1 MNVLFLT
8 LAKINTIEER
18 GIYTDLLR
26 EFVKRGHKVFIV
38 SPTER
43 KYNKPTT
50 INKKEDVTVLN
61 VKTLNLQKT
70 SILEKGIGTL
80 ALEHQYL
87 KAIKKHFSNENFD
100 LILYSTPPITFTKVI
115 QYIKRKHNAYSYLL
129 LKDIFP
135 QNAIDL
141 NLIKNNGLIHKYFL
155 KKEKKLYAI
164 SDTIGCMSLANKEYI
179 LKNNP
184 TLPKEKVEVNPNSI
198 FPLDVEDLSLEQKN
212 AIREKHKLPLDKKIF
227 IYGGNIGLPQ
237 GIDFLIKVL
246 EKINNKDVHFLIVG
260 SGTEYYKLEKW
271 FNKMK
276 PQNASLIS
284 FLDKKDYDNLVNS
297 CDLGLIFLDKRFTI
311 PNFPSRLLSYLEM
324 KLPVIA
330 ATDKNSD
337 IGKVIENNS
346 CGFYVEAGNLESM
359 EKAIDKVLYHSNIK
373 ILQNNA
379 IKLLKEEYHVNNSYF
394 LIKEKIKNV

>member
-8 LAKINTIEER
+8 LAKINNIEER

-26 EFVKRGHKVFIV
+26 EFVKKGHKVFIV

-43 KYNKPTT
+43 KYNKSTS
-50 INKKEDVTVLN
+50 INREENVIVLN

-70 SILEKGIGTL
+70 NFLEKGIGTL

-87 KAIKKHFSNENFD
+87 KAIKKYFSNEKFD
-100 LILYSTPPITFTKVI
+100 LVLYSTPPITFTKVI
-115 QYIKRKHNAYSYLL
+115 QYIKRKHSAYSYLL

-135 QNAIDL
+135 QNAVDL
-141 NLIKNNGLIHKYFL
+141 NLIKKNSFIHKYFL
-155 KKEKKLYAI
+155 KKEKNLYQI

-184 TLPKEKVEVNPNSI
+184 TLNQDKVEVNPNSI
-198 FPLDVEDLSLEQKN
+198 FPLNIEDISVEQRN

-237 GIDFLIKVL
+237 GVDFLIKVL
-246 EKINNKDVHFLIVG
+246 EKINNNDAYFLIVG

-271 FNKMK
+271 FNKTK
-276 PQNASLIS
+276 PKNASLIS
-284 FLDKKDYDNLVNS
+284 FLDKKDYDSLVNS
-297 CDLGLIFLDKRFTI
+297 CDIGLIFLDKRFTI

-337 IGKVIENNS
+337 IGKVIENNN
-346 CGFYVEAGNLESM
+346 CGFYVEAGNLKSM
-359 EKAIDKVLYHSNIK
+359 EIAIDKAINHSNIK
-373 ILQNNA
+373 MLQNNA
-379 IKLLKEEYHVNNSYF
+379 IKLLKEQYHVKNSYL
-394 LIKEKIKNV
+394 LIEEKIKNV

>member
-8 LAKINTIEER
+8 LAKINNIEER

-26 EFVKRGHKVFIV
+26 EFVKKGHKVFIV

-43 KYNKPTT
+43 KYNKSTS
-50 INKKEDVTVLN
+50 INREENVIVLN

-70 SILEKGIGTL
+70 NFLEKGIGTL

-87 KAIKKHFSNENFD
+87 KAIKKYFSNEKFD
-100 LILYSTPPITFTKVI
+100 LVLYSTPPITFTKVI
-115 QYIKRKHNAYSYLL
+115 QYIKRKHSAYSYLL

-135 QNAIDL
+135 QNAVDL
-141 NLIKNNGLIHKYFL
+141 NLIKKNSFIHKYFL
-155 KKEKKLYAI
+155 KKEKNLYQI

-184 TLPKEKVEVNPNSI
+184 TLNQDKVEVNPNSI
-198 FPLDVEDLSLEQKN
+198 FPLNIEDISLEQRN

-237 GIDFLIKVL
+237 GVDFLIKVL
-246 EKINNKDVHFLIVG
+246 EKINNNDAYFLIVG

-271 FNKMK
+271 FNKTK
-276 PQNASLIS
+276 PKNASLIS
-284 FLDKKDYDNLVNS
+284 FLDKKDYDSLVNS
-297 CDLGLIFLDKRFTI
+297 CDIGLIFLDKRFTI

-337 IGKVIENNS
+337 IGKVIENNN
-346 CGFYVEAGNLESM
+346 CGFYVEAGNLKSM
-359 EKAIDKVLYHSNIK
+359 EIAIDKAINHSNIK
-373 ILQNNA
+373 MLQNNA
-379 IKLLKEEYHVNNSYF
+379 IKLLKEQYHVKNSYL
-394 LIKEKIKNV
+394 LIEEKIKNV